1 MVEIPLLMYIFSV
14 GYLVFYFVFVFVMIL
29 VFSLYLKDLKEEDSC
44 AEGKTT
50 NYVSNYVATVSVI
63 CPNIVYR
70 P

>member
-14 GYLVFYFVFVFVMIL
+14 GYLVFYFVFVMIL